1 MYQAVIVGL
10 GNPGPEYAHTR
21 HNCGF
26 DTLDCL
32 LKEAREEGRV
42 RELNGAKFSCELWQV
57 DLPRLSCDLLCAKP
71 LTFMN
76 ASGRCVQPLLA
87 WHKVGWDKL
96 IVIHDELDIPAGQI
110 RCKFGGGNAGHNGL
124 KSISA
129 QLGSNDFLRIRIGIG
144 RPPHKNTVINWVLGH
159 PTSDERE
166 NIALAEAKAL
176 DVLACYFQKGL
187 EAAVSLARSVGKN
200 D

>member
-1 MYQAVIVGL
+1 M
-10 GNPGPEYAHTR
+10 
-21 HNCGF
+21 
-26 DTLDCL
+26 
-32 LKEAREEGRV
+32 
-42 RELNGAKFSCELWQV
+42 
-57 DLPRLSCDLLCAKP
+57 SCDLLCAKP

-144 RPPHKNTVINWVLGH
+144 RPPHTNTVINWVLGH